1 MDGISGSTP
10 FDKSAL
16 VGVMLI
22 LFLRHLSKIFM
33 VWEPNGPV
41 ICAYAD
47 VAFSLQ
53 IGTVVLVA
61 GSRKCVV
68 GDNPVEECC
77 KDLSASSSQWLPDL
91 GWYIIS
97 YHTSYSYG
105 RQCFGYS
112 DQRDRFKYRFR
123 AGNWWMRDL
132 SIGNHRKIATLV
144 LKDSWRVSEKLMVGI
159 FNMHHLT
166 DGLSGLVARDS
177 EAVDLIFPFW
187 CVQLVIQIII
197 MLCLG
202 CGYRP
207 FHY

>member
-1 MDGISGSTP
+1 
-10 FDKSAL
+10 
-16 VGVMLI
+16 
-22 LFLRHLSKIFM
+22 
-33 VWEPNGPV
+33 
-41 ICAYAD
+41 
-47 VAFSLQ
+47 
-53 IGTVVLVA
+53 
-61 GSRKCVV
+61 
-68 GDNPVEECC
+68 
-77 KDLSASSSQWLPDL
+77 
-91 GWYIIS
+91 
-97 YHTSYSYG
+97 
-105 RQCFGYS
+105 
-112 DQRDRFKYRFR
+112 
-123 AGNWWMRDL
+123 MRDL